1 MKRLILTA
9 LMMVLCSC
17 GCVYAFETDFS
28 SQSISAKSGKVEVSR
43 VCKNGD
49 RPYFRL
55 LYNGSGNV
63 TVYGLDGVYGVS
75 DKKMLEMAL
84 ENAYY
89 KRISSRTRKIVIAGI
104 IATLIVIFALP
115 VYRENKKAGKKDYT
129 LVNLGLI
136 LCLCAVFGL
145 SNFVDWY
152 KQTNG
157 AYEYYIVEEAI
168 KELRA
173 YDLAQFSPYVKET
186 DKPRGILDQFLRIPS
201 DEPVEKKIVKV
212 KMFIVWCV
220 CLAFILT
227 FIILIERRDLG
238 RKGNEA

>member
-9 LMMVLCSC
+9 LLMVLCFC
-17 GCVYAFETDFS
+17 GCVYAFETDT
-28 SQSISAKSGKVEVSR
+28 SQSISAKSGEVEVYR
-43 VCKNGD
+43 FCKNGN

-55 LYNGSGNV
+55 IDNGSGGV
-63 TVYGLDGVYGVS
+63 TVYGLSGVNVVS
-75 DKKMLEMAL
+75 DTQIMEMAL
-84 ENAYY
+84 KNAYN
-89 KRISSRTRKIVIAGI
+89 KMIFSRTRKIVILAI
-104 IATLIVIFALP
+104 TMALIVIFALP
-115 VYRENKKAGKKDYT
+115 IYRKNKKAGKKDYT

-136 LCLCAVFGL
+136 LCICAVLGL

-168 KELRA
+168 EELRA